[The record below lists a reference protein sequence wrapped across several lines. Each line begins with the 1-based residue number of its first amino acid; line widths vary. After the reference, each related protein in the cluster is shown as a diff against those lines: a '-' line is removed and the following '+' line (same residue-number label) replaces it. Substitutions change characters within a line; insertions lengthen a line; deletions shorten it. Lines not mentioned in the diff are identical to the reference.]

1 MTYTL
6 NGELTWFRIIGQN
19 WYGETCTMEIE
30 LNKYDIGEL
39 ENLGLGLG
47 ESEKEVREVINQWLL
62 AADIYDPLGFWSNVL
77 SSVTDYDC
85 QIELS
90 NGHYVSVEWEDD
102 ENQAKY
108 QENWLNWLERESE
121 IYQDSM
127 YGEDK
132 DMPI

>member
-1 MTYTL
+1 MQYTV

-19 WYGETCTMEIE
+19 WQGKTCIMDIE

-47 ESEKEVREVINQWLL
+47 ESEKEAREVINQWLL
-62 AADIYDPLGFWSNVL
+62 AMGIYDPQGFWSYEL

-90 NGHYVSVEWEDD
+90 DGRYVRVDWEDVT
-102 ENQAKY
+102 NFAKY
-108 QENWLNWLERESE
+108 LKLRF
-121 IYQDSM
+121 
-127 YGEDK
+127 
-132 DMPI
+132 

>member
-19 WYGETCTMEIE
+19 WYGETCTMDIE

-47 ESEKEVREVINQWLL
+47 ESEKEAREVINQWLL
-62 AADIYDPLGFWSNVL
+62 AADIYDPLGFWNNVL

-90 NGHYVSVEWEDD
+90 NGSYVSVEWEDG
-102 ENQAKY
+102 ENDAKY
-108 QENWLNWLERESE
+108 QENWFNWLDSE
-121 IYQDSM
+121 FEYWDAM
-127 YGEDK
+127 YGDE